1 MKTRSHM
8 GGRILNDSPCSTTSP
23 TEGLNLSPSP
33 SIHLA
38 LSLAEMQLI
47 RIERAKCAEIAG
59 CALAHAGGRTVSH
72 SPEQIQIW
80 GAFGPARRDQ
90 TSSHHFHLVS
100 QSFSARAQS
109 FSSPDRGKKNLPS
122 SCTAAVTPPKLFYTY
137 HAHKAIS

>member
-1 MKTRSHM
+1 M

-23 TEGLNLSPSP
+23 TEGLNLSPSL

-80 GAFGPARRDQ
+80 GLSVQHVVTKLHLIISTLSLRVFQRELNPSAALTREKKISLPPALLQ
-90 TSSHHFHLVS
+90 
-100 QSFSARAQS
+100 
-109 FSSPDRGKKNLPS
+109 
-122 SCTAAVTPPKLFYTY
+122 
-137 HAHKAIS
+137 

>member
-1 MKTRSHM
+1 M
-8 GGRILNDSPCSTTSP
+8 GGRILNDSPCSKTSP

-47 RIERAKCAEIAG
+47 RIERAKCAEIERAG

-80 GAFGPARRDQ
+80 GLSVQHVVTKLHLIISTLSLGVFQLALNPSAALTEEKEEEEEKKSPIPPALLQ
-90 TSSHHFHLVS
+90 
-100 QSFSARAQS
+100 
-109 FSSPDRGKKNLPS
+109 
-122 SCTAAVTPPKLFYTY
+122 
-137 HAHKAIS
+137 